1 MTPSDLNAILFAAL
15 LVLLAAVAAV
25 RLAVRAGLPML
36 LAYLAIGL
44 AIGEAGLGFEFENV
58 QLTQDLGLIALG
70 VILAEGGL
78 TTRWSVVRPVLGLSV
93 SLATVG
99 VLITVAVTA
108 FLAHLLLDLD
118 WRTAILVAAAVGST
132 DAAAVFSV
140 LRRLHLRPRM
150 AAALEAE
157 SGFNDPPVVILV
169 SLVLSDA
176 WTEANPL
183 TATGQALYQLVV
195 GVLVGLV
202 VGRIGEWLLARSALP
217 AAGLYPVATM
227 ALAMLAYAGAGWA
240 GASGLLGAYA
250 AGLWLGNARLPHK
263 RATIGFAEGMAWI
276 AQIGL
281 FVLLGLLAS
290 PSRLLGVLVPA
301 LIVGGALL
309 LVARPITVVLCSVWF
324 RVPWREQAF
333 MSWAGLRGAVPIVVS
348 TLPLGAGL
356 PSAHYIF
363 DIVFVLVVVFILIQA
378 PALPF
383 LARHLG
389 VADEPTRELN
399 IEAAPL
405 EEVDADI
412 LQVAVPEGSGLVGV
426 YVDELRLPR
435 HAAVS
440 LVVRDGHA
448 FVPDQSTA
456 IASGDQLLVVVED
469 AARDETERRLRAVGR
484 AGRLARWFGEHG
496 QEQPSPPRP
505 SLPPGPSRPP
515 GPHSRSKPRT
525 THVRRRA

>member
-1 MTPSDLNAILFAAL
+1 MTPNELNAILFGAL
-15 LVLLAAVAAV
+15 LVLLVAVAAV
-25 RLAVRAGLPML
+25 RLAVRAGLPL
-36 LAYLAIGL
+36 LLVFLTIGL
-44 AIGEAGLGFEFENV
+44 AIGEAGLGLEFENAT
-58 QLTQDLGLIALG
+58 LTQELGLIALG

-78 TTRWSVVRPVLGLSV
+78 TTRWSVIRPVLGLSV
-93 SLATVG
+93 TLATVG
-99 VLITVAVTA
+99 VLITVAITA
-108 FLAHLLLDLD
+108 VLAHLFLGLD

-169 SLVLSDA
+169 TLVLSDA
-176 WTEANPL
+176 WTDANPI
-183 TATGQALYQLVV
+183 AAAGQVLYQLVV

-202 VGRIGEWLLARSALP
+202 AGRVGEWVLSRSALP

-227 ALAMLAYAGAGWA
+227 ALALLAYAGAGLA
-240 GASGLLGAYA
+240 GASGLLAAYV
-250 AGLWLGNARLPHK
+250 AGVWLGNAQLPHK
-263 RATIGFAEGMAWI
+263 RATMGFAEGMAWV

-309 LVARPITVVLCSVWF
+309 LVARPLTVFLCSVWF

-348 TLPLGAGL
+348 TLPLSAGI
-356 PSAHYIF
+356 PTAHEIF

-378 PALPF
+378 PVLPF
-383 LARHLG
+383 LARRLG

-405 EEVDADI
+405 EEAHADI
-412 LQVAVPEGSGLVGV
+412 LQVAVPEGSGLIGV
-426 YVDELRLPR
+426 YIDELRLPR

-440 LVVRDGHA
+440 LIVRGGHT

-456 IASGDQLLVVVED
+456 IAAGDQLLVVVE
-469 AARDETERRLRAVGR
+469 ASARGETERRLRAVGR
-484 AGRLARWFGEHG
+484 AGRLARWFGEQG
-496 QEQPSPPRP
+496 QERPSQPSPRP
-505 SLPPGPSRPP
+505 SRLFGRQRRPQP
-515 GPHSRSKPRT
+515 AP
-525 THVRRRA
+525 THARRRA